1 MNLKYL
7 TFKRLLLLA
16 SKGDVSDLVAFYS
29 DLPFIYLRIG
39 FKRYN
44 VPKTLIELQ
53 TQITW
58 AQRLYF
64 ASEPTD
70 FIDLVFKRFNG
81 WFYPILTGKQF
92 NEQECSKI
100 DYKALNCN
108 VDELLPFVA
117 HMSRLIEQLLIDE
130 AKKTAS
136 DVDKTWIAAGGEKL
150 TPFANM
156 LTIDFLADKLRCH
169 PDEVLN
175 KPYADCLV
183 RLMHQ
188 KISTDVENEYRELL
202 TLKTTK

>member
-16 SKGDVSDLVAFYS
+16 NQGDVSDLVAFYS

-70 FIDLVFKRFNG
+70 FIV
-81 WFYPILTGKQF
+81 
-92 NEQECSKI
+92 
-100 DYKALNCN
+100 
-108 VDELLPFVA
+108 
-117 HMSRLIEQLLIDE
+117 
-130 AKKTAS
+130 
-136 DVDKTWIAAGGEKL
+136 
-150 TPFANM
+150 
-156 LTIDFLADKLRCH
+156 
-169 PDEVLN
+169 
-175 KPYADCLV
+175 
-183 RLMHQ
+183 
-188 KISTDVENEYRELL
+188 
-202 TLKTTK
+202 